1 MEEPEGAQL
10 SPLHL
15 QAPYDT
21 APQTVVPR
29 KTSRE
34 GSPLFSETLES
45 STSGSVTS
53 DETVKTSEFQRTLE
67 TARATAEKA
76 AQLRQKERDVLQEL
90 SRVPLEDTPFRS
102 DHILPERDV
111 SSGSASSL
119 ISDELVTVSTPSTL
133 SLSVTLPSERSVTA
147 TMSHTT
153 QSGSSSR
160 DSDHAYPLTSQI
172 QSRFSDVSDTAS
184 VTAAT
189 SFLTKTSQNVGFSRP
204 LSSIPRQYSVLTSGS
219 ELVTRTSSA
228 LPSTTLGSGV
238 TTVVPGTSSVT
249 LTSSSGSLHS
259 RTIGMS
265 QPSVFQPSIAR
276 SGYSPGYL
284 DYYFQK
290 IEEERQLFEAQRNRI
305 RRYSDL
311 YKKTAPEGPEDQTS
325 RVSGSMRKNAPP
337 TGPLVRTSPYIS
349 DQYDRVPSYQERNIE
364 DTNKE
369 NQGYIANSTGFR
381 GQDRLQNITK
391 RLGDLEKTLTTGS
404 STVASSSYASKPLS
418 MSEWSHG
425 SSTEYMSLPREAA
438 GVGAT
443 GSAGSTFSSLSEL
456 TEMITR
462 LTSTSDESDVT
473 SLKSGDASGAKEGL
487 PSWGRQKH
495 SGLEGNI
502 NVKGSSRA
510 MLNVPSSFVSS
521 NTKASLNAAHSRI
534 PTGLG
539 NSSTGAVEPH
549 FYAPGSRWTRGSDGK
564 QWFVLSR
571 SHTLSS
577 GGGILEN
584 DSDIPVE
591 VAADSVFP
599 DAIEEKSMFLILS

>member
-1 MEEPEGAQL
+1 M
-10 SPLHL
+10 
-15 QAPYDT
+15 
-21 APQTVVPR
+21 
-29 KTSRE
+29 
-34 GSPLFSETLES
+34 
-45 STSGSVTS
+45 
-53 DETVKTSEFQRTLE
+53 
-67 TARATAEKA
+67 
-76 AQLRQKERDVLQEL
+76 RQKERDVLKEL
-90 SRVPLEDTPFRS
+90 SRVPLEDVPFRS

-119 ISDELVTVSTPSTL
+119 ISDELVIVSTPSTL
-133 SLSVTLPSERSVTA
+133 SLSVTLPSEHSVTA
-147 TMSHTT
+147 TMSRTT
-153 QSGSSSR
+153 KSGSSSR
-160 DSDHAYPLTSQI
+160 DSDHAYPLSSQI

-189 SFLTKTSQNVGFSRP
+189 SFLTKTSQNVEFSRP
-204 LSSIPRQYSVLTSGS
+204 LSSIPRQYSALASGS
-219 ELVTRTSSA
+219 EPVTRTSSA
-228 LPSTTLGSGV
+228 LLSTALGSGV
-238 TTVVPGTSSVT
+238 TTEVPGASSVT
-249 LTSSSGSLHS
+249 FASSSGSVHS

-284 DYYFQK
+284 DYYYKK

-311 YKKTAPEGPEDQTS
+311 YKKTAPEGLEDQTS
-325 RVSGSMRKNAPP
+325 QVSGSMRKNAPP

-381 GQDRLQNITK
+381 GQDRLQNISK

-438 GVGAT
+438 GVSAT

-456 TEMITR
+456 TEMMTR

-473 SLKSGDASGAKEGL
+473 SLKSRDTSGTKEKL

-502 NVKGSSRA
+502 NVKGSSGA
-510 MLNVPSSFVSS
+510 ILNVPSSVVSS
-521 NTKASLNAAHSRI
+521 NTKESLDAARLRV
-534 PTGLG
+534 PTRLG
-539 NSSTGAVEPH
+539 NASSGAAEPH

-599 DAIEEKSMFLILS
+599 DAIEEKSMSLILSLLNTIKITCFNSSHWDKINLVT